1 MNQPAVHPNKPIA
14 DVSSK
19 PKTSTIANS
28 LPNLPLKTIFA
39 ITFGFCGVNMAF
51 SLQSSQM
58 SRIFQTIGADPTKPD
73 ILHSAA
79 IGWIIRPTTSR

>member
-1 MNQPAVHPNKPIA
+1 MNQPAVHTNKPVVDA
-14 DVSSK
+14 THKHRTSSI
-19 PKTSTIANS
+19 TNS

-58 SRIFQTIGADPTKPD
+58 SRISKPLVP
-73 ILHSAA
+73 IQLN
-79 IGWIIRPTTSR
+79 

>member
-39 ITFGFCGVNMAF
+39 IPLVFVGLIWPSHYNHH
-51 SLQSSQM
+51 
-58 SRIFQTIGADPTKPD
+58 R
-73 ILHSAA
+73 
-79 IGWIIRPTTSR
+79 